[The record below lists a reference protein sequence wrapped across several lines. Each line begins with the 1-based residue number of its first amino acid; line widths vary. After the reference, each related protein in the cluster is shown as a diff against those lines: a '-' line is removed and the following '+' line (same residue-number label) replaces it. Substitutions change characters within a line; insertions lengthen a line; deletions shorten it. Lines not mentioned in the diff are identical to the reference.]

1 METNKLNEIEFLVL
15 QTLANQ
21 VWISLL
27 SSRRD
32 NTDYIITKLRNTSH
46 SNFESQP
53 IYLVNMFDPP
63 NQAKLFGLI
72 LNFPNKEIKE
82 KLIKFF
88 IFCAGDSYDNC
99 WLCKDLGIEF
109 EEFEKQIKVKKY
121 TKGEENGDTI

>member
-63 NQAKLFGLI
+63 NQAKLFRLI
-72 LNFPNKEIKE
+72 LNFHNKEIKE
-82 KLIKFF
+82 KLIEFF
-88 IFCAGDSYDNC
+88 RFCAEDSYDNY
-99 WLCKDLGIEF
+99 WLYKKLGIEF
-109 EEFEKQIKVKKY
+109 
-121 TKGEENGDTI
+121 